1 MEDSLSDDRLLFR
14 EHREFPQTLQR
25 AMDSSIE
32 STSAAKNAD
41 EESRRR
47 SMGDI
52 VLNTPKPPALW
63 HEISVSI
70 KEEVFPRSSEPF
82 SLLTWILSAAQ
93 GLFPVLQWGRSYSF
107 KYFRSDFMAGLTLA
121 SLGIPQ
127 VIYFYFKCSLSK
139 ISLSSCSN
147 NVLKTIW

>member
-1 MEDSLSDDRLLFR
+1 
-14 EHREFPQTLQR
+14 
-25 AMDSSIE
+25 MDSSIK

-47 SMGDI
+47 RMGDI
-52 VLNTPKPPALW
+52 VLNTPEPPALW